1 MKTLLKNARI
11 LKMDDSPLFFG
22 DIIIEN
28 NKILYIG
35 SDSSKYGPFDLTRDI
50 QGNVLM
56 PGFKNAHTHSSMT
69 FLRSRTDD
77 ANLQHWLFDIVFPR
91 EALLRPGDYGP
102 LAKVSFLEYLT
113 SGITAC
119 LDQYFYPLE
128 TSEAAK
134 EIGIRFVN
142 QTIFP
147 DENPKETII
156 NTYKELN
163 KDKDSLVSCVIGMHA
178 EYTANDDKFKVLQEV
193 IKELLIIV
201 DNFERAIKL
210 DDTNLTDELSK
221 FLEGFKMIYTNL
233 VNILNSRNVHEI
245 ICLNEEFD
253 PNKMNAVLT
262 EKVEGIEP
270 GKVVEVLQK
279 GYVYN
284 DKVIRPAMVK
294 VSE

>member
-1 MKTLLKNARI
+1 MTDEVKEKIEVNEEVKDEKKHKKKDKKNEELELLINQ
-11 LKMDDSPLFFG
+11 
-22 DIIIEN
+22 N
-28 NKILYIG
+28 
-35 SDSSKYGPFDLTRDI
+35 
-50 QGNVLM
+50 
-56 PGFKNAHTHSSMT
+56 
-69 FLRSRTDD
+69 
-77 ANLQHWLFDIVFPR
+77 
-91 EALLRPGDYGP
+91 ALLNEKLLR
-102 LAKVSFLEYLT
+102 
-113 SGITAC
+113 ITA
-119 LDQYFYPLE
+119 DFQNMKRR
-128 TSEAAK
+128 SEE
-134 EIGIRFVN
+134 EIS
-142 QTIFP
+142 
-147 DENPKETII
+147 KL
-156 NTYKELN
+156 YKYDGE
-163 KDKDSLVSCVIGMHA
+163 
-178 EYTANDDKFKVLQEV
+178 EV

-262 EKVEGIEP
+262 EKVEDVEP

-279 GYVYN
+279 GYIYN